1 MGKGK
6 NWKICMVE
14 LFYCNPRLN
23 KRVLCIRNSLCEIKQ
38 ILNTEF
44 CRKGERQKERYR

>member
-6 NWKICMVE
+6 NWKRCMVE

-23 KRVLCIRNSLCEIKQ
+23 KRVLCIRNSLCEINQ
-38 ILNTEF
+38 ILKSRTTTS
-44 CRKGERQKERYR
+44 